1 MKKNTI
7 KNMKKVVPGVLLTT
21 LLGFSACTADFEQ
34 INTNPDGLPPANIP
48 VESRFSQPMQSIYL
62 NYQNKDFEFQ
72 LAQNLNADLYSGYL
86 ANPTPFGGNSNN
98 STYVMNEGWN
108 NWNFKVGELYV
119 MKPISDILKSTQLPD
134 YRALAKIIRVAG
146 MVHVTDTYGPVPYS
160 KAMQGGQSVPYDS
173 QEEVYN
179 SFFRELKESVDSLSL
194 FLETPEAKQT
204 PTRITSFDL
213 MCGGNYTLWIRFAN
227 TLRLRLATRI
237 VKVNPGMAQMEA
249 EAAVNNA
256 YGVLTSADKNIE
268 VKSSIVTNPLQVLCF
283 DYNDIRV
290 AAPYVTM
297 LQGYNDPR
305 LAATV
310 KPVGWFKENDK
321 PVDIK
326 TATGADAG
334 KIGQYVGIRQ
344 GVIIPDKTNYQMY
357 SVVNMDQ
364 NVKVTTKYPLPIM
377 KIAEA
382 YFLRAEGTLRG
393 WAMNGD
399 AETLYEDGIKQ
410 SFLDN
415 GITDATAYSTYIND
429 NTSLPVDYVD
439 PFNTANNIANTN
451 KITVK
456 WDGSASKEEMLQRI
470 ITQKWIA
477 MFPEGQEA
485 WSEFRRTGYPKLFPV
500 ADNRSDGI
508 IPNGQFI
515 KRLRFTEDERN
526 TNLPAVEEARKLL
539 SGPDNI
545 NTRVWWDLD
554 QPNF

>member
-1 MKKNTI
+1 MKKNII
-7 KNMKKVVPGVLLTT
+7 KNIQKVVPGVLLITVF
-21 LLGFSACTADFEQ
+21 GFSACTGDFEN
-34 INTNPDGLPPANIP
+34 INTNPGGLPPENIP
-48 VESRFSQPMQSIYL
+48 VESRFAQPMQSIYL

-108 NWNFKVGELYV
+108 NWPFKVGELYV
-119 MKPISDILKSTQLPD
+119 MKPISDILKNTQLSD

-173 QEEVYN
+173 QEDVYN
-179 SFFRELKESVDSLSL
+179 SFFKELKESVDSLSL
-194 FLETPEAKQT
+194 FLETPEANLT
-204 PTRITSFDL
+204 PTRISSFDL
-213 MCGGNYTLWIRFAN
+213 MCGGDYKLWIRFAN
-227 TLRLRLATRI
+227 TLRLRLAMRI
-237 VKVNPGMAQMEA
+237 VKVNPDMAQSIA
-249 EAAVNNA
+249 EAAVNNP

-268 VKSSIVTNPLQVLCF
+268 VKSSILTNPLQVISF
-283 DYNDIRV
+283 SYNDIRV

-297 LQGYNDPR
+297 LQGYKDPR

-310 KPVGWFKENDK
+310 KPVGWFKEEDK

-326 TATGADAG
+326 TANGADAG

-344 GVIIPDKTNYQMY
+344 GIIIPDKTNYQMY
-357 SVVNMDQ
+357 SVVNMDPG
-364 NVKVTTKYPLPIM
+364 VKVTTKYPLPVM
-377 KIAEA
+377 KIAES
-382 YFLRAEGTLRG
+382 YFLRAEGALRG

-399 AETLYEDGIKQ
+399 AKNLYEEGIKQ

-415 GITDATAYSTYIND
+415 GVTDGAAYNTYIND
-429 NTSLPVDYVD
+429 DTSLPVDYVD
-439 PFNTANNIANTN
+439 PFNTDNNIANAN
-451 KITVK
+451 KLPVK
-456 WDGSASKEEMLQRI
+456 WNPAAGKEEMLQRI

-508 IPNGQFI
+508 IPEGEFI
-515 KRLRFTEDERN
+515 KRLRFTEEERN
-526 TNLPAVEEARKLL
+526 TNLDAVEVARTLL

-545 NTRVWWDLD
+545 NTRVWWDID
-554 QPNF
+554 KPNF

>member
-237 VKVNPGMAQMEA
+237 VKVNPGMAQTEA

-429 NTSLPVDYVD
+429 NTSLPIDYVD

>member
-119 MKPISDILKSTQLPD
+119 MKPISDILKSTQLSD

-344 GVIIPDKTNYQMY
+344 GVIIPDKTNYLMY

>member
-7 KNMKKVVPGVLLTT
+7 KNMKKVVLGVLLTS
-21 LLGFSACTADFEQ
+21 LLGFSACTADFER

-108 NWNFKVGELYV
+108 NWPFKVGELYV
-119 MKPISDILKSTQLPD
+119 MKPVSDILKSTLLPD

-173 QEEVYN
+173 QEEVYS

-194 FLETPEAKQT
+194 FLETPEGKLT

-213 MCGGNYTLWIRFAN
+213 MCGGDYTLWIRFAN

-237 VKVNPGMAQMEA
+237 VKVNPGMAQTEA

-268 VKSSIVTNPLQVLCF
+268 VKSPIVTNPLQVLCF

-310 KPVGWFKENDK
+310 KSVGWFKENDK

-357 SVVNMDQ
+357 SVVNMDPD
-364 NVKVTTKYPLPIM
+364 VKVTTKYPLPVM

-456 WDGSASKEEMLQRI
+456 WDGSAGKEEMLQRI